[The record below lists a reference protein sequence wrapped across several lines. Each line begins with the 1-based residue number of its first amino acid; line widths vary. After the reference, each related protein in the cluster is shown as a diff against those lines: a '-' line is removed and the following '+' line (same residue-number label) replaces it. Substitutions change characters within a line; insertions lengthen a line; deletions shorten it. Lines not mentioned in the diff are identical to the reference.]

1 MAEHGVIR
9 WLAHQLSQMD
19 TTPIGS
25 LECCGALL
33 MNLAMAQPG
42 RQECHQV
49 CIHTCVG
56 VLSPFDV
63 VTAVTEI
70 EDTQGRKQ
78 DRDKNYDE
86 QFHCWLCLSFDKSA
100 SS

>member
-9 WLAHQLSQMD
+9 WLAHQLSQID
-19 TTPIGS
+19 ATPLCS

-49 CIHTCVG
+49 CKQTCVDL
-56 VLSPFDV
+56 VCTLTPPDAV
-63 VTAVTEI
+63 RDAATAVT
-70 EDTQGRKQ
+70 
-78 DRDKNYDE
+78 
-86 QFHCWLCLSFDKSA
+86 A
-100 SS
+100 